1 MCWFLKDDLKE
12 WMQDQLNEHM
22 VLDMR
27 EESTEYIMDEIKG
40 EMLEKIEGMK
50 EKIKE
55 EIKMEMTV
63 KIKAKFEHRSN
74 MEQD

>member
-1 MCWFLKDDLKE
+1 MCWYIKDDLKE

-22 VLDMR
+22 DLDMR
-27 EESTEYIMDEIKG
+27 EESTECIMDEIKG

-55 EIKMEMTV
+55 EIKMEIRT
-63 KIKAKFEHRSN
+63 KFDTKSN
-74 MEQD
+74 KEQD